1 MSASCDLIGVSSM
14 ITLELSRRSEI
25 LMIRFVPAGI
35 GREKS
40 HTTGT
45 KFVFDFIHLA
55 NVFIALDQQIFFD
68 GYKYLSLKML
78 EKFTVF

>member
-1 MSASCDLIGVSSM
+1 MSVSCDFIGVSSM
-14 ITLELSRRSEI
+14 ITLDISRRSEI

-45 KFVFDFIHLA
+45 KFVFDFIHLE
-55 NVFIALDQQIFFD
+55 NVFIALDQQIF
-68 GYKYLSLKML
+68 LMVTSTCL
-78 EKFTVF
+78 